1 MTADT
6 IVFKCGMGKRFCCE
20 QRWEDFWKTTPET
33 CTDKNFIIEIKT
45 CSLCKTKIHKVKDT
59 NTILIGV
66 KNNLSIAFDLKTK
79 QLTKSQII
87 YIGAYSLQTPVPNVL
102 GYDG

>member
-33 CTDKNFIIEIKT
+33 CTDKNFIIEIKI
-45 CSLCKTKIHKVKDT
+45 CSLCKTRIHKVKDT

-66 KNNLSIAFDLKTK
+66 KKNLSIAFDLTEYLRLPRSKKPFIEPITADRLK
-79 QLTKSQII
+79 CFS
-87 YIGAYSLQTPVPNVL
+87 S
-102 GYDG
+102 